1 MPLNFNTDLVNNDL
15 QNDDVARIEAT
26 PDGVKFAR
34 IELNGQTEVGLF
46 ELDIR
51 QTETLE
57 VNGGG
62 GNDIVE
68 LVDGVLEE
76 LDLELDGGADTA
88 DVAPAIDATG
98 LSTGDTIDLSELGRG
113 VLVDLDE
120 NNQGVLQPPSADGIS
135 DSTRPG
141 LSEFGNVQID
151 GEVAIAE
158 LNDFENAIGTD
169 FDDTIFGNTQNNT
182 LIGGAGND
190 ALHPFGGDDFVDG
203 GAGRDIL
210 LLNGFADGQLVDL
223 VKGTAQNLD
232 GEGGT
237 NTFINIED
245 VNGSSVAGDKI
256 YGDGGKN
263 GLNGLGGNDLLQ
275 GRGGDDTLTGGGGID
290 FLLGDRGKDILL
302 GGLGNDILQGG
313 SHTDIFVLAAGDG
326 TDTIIDFEV
335 GTDRIGLSGGIS
347 VNDLTLSG
355 NTLSLGG
362 ETLAILQGVETS
374 TLGASD
380 FIADF
385 TLG

>member
-1 MPLNFNTDLVNNDL
+1 MRIVGTHNKDVLLGTNRNDVIFGKGERDLILGGAGNDLLNGDEGNDLMFGNAGDDTLNGGDGEDRMFGGSGDDELVGNKGDDTVVGGFGNDVLVWNNGDGSDLLNGGSHLDRVQVNFNTDLVNNDL

-26 PDGVKFAR
+26 PDGVKFAC

-76 LDLELDGGADTA
+76 LALELDGGADTA
-88 DVAPAIDATG
+88 DLAPAIDAAG

-141 LSEFGNVQID
+141 LSELGNVQID

-210 LLNGFADGQLVDL
+210 LLNDFADGQLVDL

-245 VNGSSVAGDKI
+245 VNGSSVKDRLPAFLKRC
-256 YGDGGKN
+256 
-263 GLNGLGGNDLLQ
+263 LRRL
-275 GRGGDDTLTGGGGID
+275 TL
-290 FLLGDRGKDILL
+290 LLGC
-302 GGLGNDILQGG
+302 
-313 SHTDIFVLAAGDG
+313 
-326 TDTIIDFEV
+326 
-335 GTDRIGLSGGIS
+335 
-347 VNDLTLSG
+347 
-355 NTLSLGG
+355 
-362 ETLAILQGVETS
+362 
-374 TLGASD
+374 
-380 FIADF
+380 
-385 TLG
+385 